1 MRVYSELRK
10 REEEGEGRGP
20 DRPLNI
26 HEGLEESEQ
35 FHEFP
40 SKRGSSDFGPN
51 SSMGFHQRGVAP
63 RAVRIVP
70 WASIKEG

>member
-51 SSMGFHQRGVAP
+51 SSMGFH
-63 RAVRIVP
+63 
-70 WASIKEG
+70 